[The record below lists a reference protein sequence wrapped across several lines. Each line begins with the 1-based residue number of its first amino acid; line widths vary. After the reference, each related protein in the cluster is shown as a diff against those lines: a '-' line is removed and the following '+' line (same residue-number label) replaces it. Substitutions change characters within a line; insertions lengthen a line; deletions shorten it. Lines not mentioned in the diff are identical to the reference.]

1 MLPAESASV
10 CDGNEATKVRSD
22 SLTSLTTP
30 RTRSEVEKRRKEEQV
45 SKQPNKQT
53 IKPNLRR
60 PCQCL
65 NTSVPPDLSLLLP
78 DHQLAQHV
86 AHTEDVLETD
96 LHTKCLQGQLEG
108 VHFIRVPSARS
119 EHINSPS
126 LFISE
131 KWMTTFLYIWR

>member
-78 DHQLAQHV
+78 DHQLAQQV
-86 AHTEDVLETD
+86 ASTEDLLETD
-96 LHTKCLQGQLEG
+96 LQLSLSSL
-108 VHFIRVPSARS
+108 HDIARTDYYVELLTLS
-119 EHINSPS
+119 GSHRPG
-126 LFISE
+126 L
-131 KWMTTFLYIWR
+131 KT